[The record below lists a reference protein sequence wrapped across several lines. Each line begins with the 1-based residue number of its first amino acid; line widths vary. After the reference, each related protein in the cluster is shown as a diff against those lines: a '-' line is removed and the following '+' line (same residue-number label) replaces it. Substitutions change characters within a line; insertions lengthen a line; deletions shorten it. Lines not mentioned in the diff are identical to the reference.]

1 MHTSNVENGAALE
14 FKRFAFAIIHVKIC
28 GIMLIFITHLLMFA
42 NYVDVH

>member
-14 FKRFAFAIIHVKIC
+14 FTKFTFGIINVKIC
-28 GIMLIFITHLLMFA
+28 GIMLIFITHLLTFA